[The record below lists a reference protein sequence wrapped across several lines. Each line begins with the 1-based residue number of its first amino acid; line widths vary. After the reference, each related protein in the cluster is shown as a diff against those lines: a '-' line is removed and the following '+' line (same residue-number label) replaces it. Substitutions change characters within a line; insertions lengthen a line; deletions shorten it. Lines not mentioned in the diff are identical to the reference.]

1 MKNDEDDDLEH
12 SFTINFLFS
21 LSSFAFYINIYIYF
35 FVCVSPKDVIAFV
48 AFRKSDVNEDEHTS
62 HFINIR
68 KILEYSSIAL
78 TIR

>member
-1 MKNDEDDDLEH
+1 MKDDDENDNLEY
-12 SFTINFLFS
+12 SFTLNFLSS
-21 LSSFAFYINIYIYF
+21 LSSFAFYIYIYI

-62 HFINIR
+62 HFMNIR
-68 KILEYSSIAL
+68 KMLEYLSIAL